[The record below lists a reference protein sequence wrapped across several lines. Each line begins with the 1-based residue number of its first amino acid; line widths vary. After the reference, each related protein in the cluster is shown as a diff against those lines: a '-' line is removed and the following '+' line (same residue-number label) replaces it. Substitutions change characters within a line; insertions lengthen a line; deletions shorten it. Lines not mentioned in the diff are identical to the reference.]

1 MVQTLSLAQLR
12 LRAVAVGPEYKPTV
26 QQQMETLVVLAA
38 VELLMEL
45 REQILA
51 LEALET
57 HQALLHHRVLLAV
70 IAQQAAQIM
79 VLGVVAAHP
88 QLGQTEL
95 QLRAVTEV
103 LELLHL

>member
-1 MVQTLSLAQLR
+1 MVQTLSLAQLH
-12 LRAVAVGPEYKPTV
+12 LQAVAVGPEYKPAA

-70 IAQQAAQIM
+70 IAQQAAQITE
-79 VLGVVAAHP
+79 VAVGVVH
-88 QLGQTEL
+88 LRLEQTEL
-95 QLRAVTEV
+95 QLRAVMGV
-103 LELLHL
+103 LELLRL

>member
-12 LRAVAVGPEYKPTV
+12 LRAVAVGPEYKPTA

-57 HQALLHHRVLLAV
+57 HQALLHHKVLLAV
-70 IAQQAAQIM
+70 IAQQAAPIM
-79 VLGVVAAHP
+79 VLGVGVAH
-88 QLGQTEL
+88 LLLVQTEL